1 MFLLLFTVK
10 YSREVD
16 ATDEDIERTRADLRA
31 RLRQLQELQGDEE
44 GEIMWVLQARGI
56 GVRCSRLRHSAR
68 CFPSVILTVFSCCV
82 RTLPCY
88 WC

>member
-1 MFLLLFTVK
+1 MRFHTVSMLPVTVK

-56 GVRCSRLRHSAR
+56 GVRCLRLRHSAR
-68 CFPSVILTVFSCCV
+68 CFPKRHVGCL
-82 RTLPCY
+82 
-88 WC
+88 

>member
-1 MFLLLFTVK
+1 MLLITVK

-44 GEIMWVLQARGI
+44 DGEITCMHSQRLGWKQSTLACFAPCRLSCASLI
-56 GVRCSRLRHSAR
+56 G
-68 CFPSVILTVFSCCV
+68 TVE
-82 RTLPCY
+82 R
-88 WC
+88 